1 MTMAMVMT
9 VTTKTMTTKDHQ
21 WQGNL
26 LDYLVQNDENDINDN
41 IKDDDNDSDDEDDDD
56 KGPLV
61 AG

>member
-26 LDYLVQNDENDINDN
+26 LDYLVQDDYNNDN
-41 IKDDDNDSDDEDDDD
+41 TDDTDDGDEDDDD
-56 KGPLV
+56 GGPLV